1 MVEVSPAL
9 VRLPNG
15 GAITLNGIAQ
25 GFITDKVVAL
35 LKSFGLEHALV
46 NVGAIRAVGRPAGFE
61 AWPVHLDAAGT
72 SHKTVG
78 LKDGSVA
85 TSDALGTT
93 LDASGSVSHI
103 VDPRNGKPAPVLWRR
118 MSVMHRSAAL
128 ADGIST
134 AAVLM
139 DAGQLTAMARQFDGL
154 SFDAISRNG
163 SSFLL

>member
-1 MVEVSPAL
+1 MADGLPVLRSGGALERVGWHMVEVSPAL

-15 GAITLNGIAQ
+15 GAMTLNGIAQ

-72 SHKTVG
+72 SRKTVG

-85 TSDALGTT
+85 TSRCAGNNSGCFWVCQPHRGSAQWKARTGPMAQNER
-93 LDASGSVSHI
+93 DASFRGT
-103 VDPRNGKPAPVLWRR
+103 G
-118 MSVMHRSAAL
+118 
-128 ADGIST
+128 
-134 AAVLM
+134 
-139 DAGQLTAMARQFDGL
+139 
-154 SFDAISRNG
+154 
-163 SSFLL
+163 